1 MASGSSRGEA
11 EVGDGHRDQ
20 GEDTDRGVLHDH
32 VGDLEHGLGNALEH
46 LHQRLAQVVGQARQ
60 AEAEHHREEDDRQ
73 HLATGDGGEDVGGNQ
88 VEDGRDE
95 RMVMLHFLG
104 GLLVLGNVH
113 GTQGA
118 HVDAGAGLEQV
129 GQQQADDDGD
139 GGDDLEVDDGLQA
152 DAAKLLRVADA
163 GDADHQR
170 GNHDRHHDH
179 LDQTDEDVAGR
190 LQHVG
195 DPPGLFGAE
204 MVEHCADG
212 DTECQTDHDLPGEA

>member
-1 MASGSSRGEA
+1 
-11 EVGDGHRDQ
+11 
-20 GEDTDRGVLHDH
+20 
-32 VGDLEHGLGNALEH
+32 
-46 LHQRLAQVVGQARQ
+46 
-60 AEAEHHREEDDRQ
+60 
-73 HLATGDGGEDVGGNQ
+73 
-88 VEDGRDE
+88 
-95 RMVMLHFLG
+95 MVMLHFLG